1 MLNCL
6 GCSVQ
11 FRISDSYL
19 KETILMFPQKLPA
32 GARDIV
38 ALNWMIPLMV
48 ERDGS
53 LNQETVGG
61 VRDFCNLHC
70 FGWFSAYFCCHL
82 CLINLLTSIRTPV
95 TWLGLSSGSQWSI
108 YMDLFLPLLSLRW
121 KSYKRR
127 LNAWKIMLSSF

>member
-48 ERDGS
+48 ERDGRVTV
-53 LNQETVGG
+53 LNKEKVFKSGNCGWCLVGE
-61 VRDFCNLHC
+61 FCILHC
-70 FGWFSAYFCCHL
+70 FGWFSVYFCCHL
-82 CLINLLTSIRTPV
+82 CLINLLTSIRSPV
-95 TWLGLSSGSQWSI
+95 TWLGLRSGSQVHL
-108 YMDLFLPLLSLRW
+108 YGFVFT
-121 KSYKRR
+121 
-127 LNAWKIMLSSF
+127 SFTSQMEII